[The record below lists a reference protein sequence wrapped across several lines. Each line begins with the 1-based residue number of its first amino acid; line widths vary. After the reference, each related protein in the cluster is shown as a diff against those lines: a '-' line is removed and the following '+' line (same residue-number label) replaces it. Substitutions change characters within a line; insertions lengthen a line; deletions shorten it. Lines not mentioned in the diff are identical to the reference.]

1 MSVGLNLPPQLRVY
15 GAFFLH
21 AFAVGSLYP
30 RLPDIQRAMG
40 VEEGGL
46 GLALTGIAVGTLISL
61 TFAGGLLER
70 VGYRRALLAL
80 IPLQSTLLALSTFAT
95 APLVFFLMLVPAGLC
110 IGAVEVV
117 VNLEADRV
125 EHQIGRRIM
134 SRSHAFWSIG
144 FFTAGLLGALAGQAG
159 LSPQAHL
166 LLMLPAVGLV
176 VALVL
181 GRYQPAPNRAGTSED
196 KPPRFALPTLPI
208 FVLVLA
214 TLSAMLLEGA
224 GADWSAIYMRDEF
237 ATAPFLAGLAVA
249 LGAGTQ
255 AVTRF
260 FADSIVE
267 RFSPVLT
274 ARVMMTILFG
284 GALMVFFAPVQWVAL
299 AGFAVMGVGTSAI
312 FPLAVSAAAQ
322 RTDRPAALNV
332 AALAQTSFVVF
343 LLGPPLVGLVAEAFG
358 IRWSFGIC
366 LPLIAV
372 SFIAAGAFGRRRE
385 VSAVAA

>member
-1 MSVGLNLPPQLRVY
+1 MPFGLDLPPQFRVF

-21 AFAVGSLYP
+21 SFAVGSLYP

-40 VEEGGL
+40 VAEGGL
-46 GLALTGIAVGTLISL
+46 GLALTGIAVGTLLSL
-61 TFAGGLLER
+61 TFAGPLLER
-70 VGYRRALLAL
+70 VGHRRALLML
-80 IPLQSTLLALSTFAT
+80 IPLQSAILALSTMAT
-95 APLVFFLMLVPAGLC
+95 GPLAFFLMLVPAGLC

-125 EHQIGRRIM
+125 EHQIGHRIM
-134 SRSHAFWSIG
+134 SRAHAFWSIG
-144 FFTAGLLGALAGQAG
+144 FFTAGLLGAFAGQAG
-159 LSPQAHL
+159 LSPALHL
-166 LLMLPAVGLV
+166 LAMLPAVLLGT
-176 VALVL
+176 ALIL
-181 GRYQPAPNRAGTSED
+181 GRFQAAPGRSGGSAA
-196 KPPRFALPTLPI
+196 KPPRLALPTWPI
-208 FVLVLA
+208 LVLVLA

-237 ATAPFLAGLAVA
+237 QTAPFIAGLAVA

-260 FADSIVE
+260 FADAVIE
-267 RFSPVLT
+267 RFSPVVV
-274 ARVMMTILFG
+274 ARIMLAILLA
-284 GALMVFFAPVQWVAL
+284 GALMVFFATAQWVAL

-312 FPLAVSAAAQ
+312 FPLAMSAAAQ

-343 LLGPPLVGLVAEAFG
+343 LLGPPLLGIVAEAYG

-366 LPLIAV
+366 LPLIAL
-372 SFIAAGAFGRRRE
+372 SFVCVGAFGRKPIRHD
-385 VSAVAA
+385 VPA